1 MKILTKKVELLS
13 DGKIL
18 FHDFYHRFTGVK
30 QAVEE
35 LLGPATNKIGSIG
48 VYE

>member
-1 MKILTKKVELLS
+1 MKLLTKKVQLLS

-18 FHDFYHRFTGVK
+18 FHDYYHRSTGVK
-30 QAVEE
+30 QAEEE
-35 LLGPATNKIGSIG
+35 LLGPATDKIGSIG